1 MPDPEA
7 ELHPTTAA
15 ERGIQPG
22 DWVVIATPHGRM
34 RARARLRPHLDL
46 RVVYAQHGW
55 WQGCAAL
62 GLPGY
67 DPQSA
72 EGTNYNVL
80 ISHEAMD
87 PVSGMAPHRS
97 YLCQISKA
105 TA

>member
-1 MPDPEA
+1 VPDPEV

-34 RARARLRPHLDL
+34 RARARLRPQLDP

-55 WQGCAAL
+55 WQGCDAL

-72 EGTNYNVL
+72 EGANYNVL

-87 PVSGMAPHRS
+87 PISGVAPHRS